1 MVLFVRSTLTWI
13 SASKANYDA
22 DNNDDDDDDDDNNK
36 PGIDLRGKPRGRS
49 CASTQFT
56 QRPAALHVAERNK
69 NDGTCRALVVP
80 RGVVDDVVKDV
91 G

>member
-22 DNNDDDDDDDDNNK
+22 DNNDDDYDDNNNK
-36 PGIDLRGKPRGRS
+36 AGIDLRGKPRGRS
-49 CASTQFT
+49 CASTQFI
-56 QRPAALHVAERNK
+56 QRPAALRVAERNK

-80 RGVVDDVVKDV
+80 RGVVGDVVHGV